1 MADIGRLGC
10 FTMPPL
16 PRRPLVAPVCVDRR
30 FERHLAGIIN
40 SGERAAL
47 IGGLKGV
54 EKESLRVGADGLIST
69 RPHPQALGSALTHP
83 HVTTDYS
90 EALIELV
97 TPTFT
102 TTWELL
108 QYLTELHQFVYRHL
122 DDELLWCTSMPCR
135 LKGDASIPLA
145 QYGTSNIG
153 RMKTLY
159 RNGLGLRYG
168 RIMQSIS
175 GVHFNYSFPA
185 QFWPVLADVLGRHRV
200 DQAFVSEMYFGLL
213 RNYRRHGWIIHYL
226 FGVSPAV
233 CRSFVAGNDEHGL
246 DSIGNGTLV
255 GPYATTL
262 RMSDLGYRNKR
273 QADVTMSLN
282 SIDEY
287 VRDLSRA
294 VASPNADFQKLG
306 VRVNGEWRQLSGNH
320 LQIENE
326 YYSFIRPKRVAKSGE
341 RPAKALRRAGV
352 EYVEMRSLDVSPL
365 DPVGVNQNKLRF
377 LEAFAA
383 FCVLVPSDYMSHS
396 DQFVLESNHVTVARR
411 GREPGLALDLS
422 GRAVSMRA
430 WASEILESMQ
440 GICELLD
447 QGDATRPYS
456 SALASQAAKLS
467 NAEATPSAR
476 LLKEL
481 TATGESFF
489 ELAMRMSHTYRGYF
503 NELASL
509 DDARLARFQEEVAQ
523 SLEDQQRL
531 ERSTQVPFD
540 EYLAGYLAD

>member
-1 MADIGRLGC
+1 M
-10 FTMPPL
+10 
-16 PRRPLVAPVCVDRR
+16 APVCVDRR

>member
-1 MADIGRLGC
+1 
-10 FTMPPL
+10 
-16 PRRPLVAPVCVDRR
+16 
-30 FERHLAGIIN
+30 
-40 SGERAAL
+40 
-47 IGGLKGV
+47 
-54 EKESLRVGADGLIST
+54 
-69 RPHPQALGSALTHP
+69 
-83 HVTTDYS
+83 
-90 EALIELV
+90 
-97 TPTFT
+97 
-102 TTWELL
+102 
-108 QYLTELHQFVYRHL
+108 
-122 DDELLWCTSMPCR
+122 
-135 LKGDASIPLA
+135 
-145 QYGTSNIG
+145 
-153 RMKTLY
+153 
-159 RNGLGLRYG
+159 
-168 RIMQSIS
+168 
-175 GVHFNYSFPA
+175 
-185 QFWPVLADVLGRHRV
+185 
-200 DQAFVSEMYFGLL
+200 
-213 RNYRRHGWIIHYL
+213 
-226 FGVSPAV
+226 
-233 CRSFVAGNDEHGL
+233 
-246 DSIGNGTLV
+246 
-255 GPYATTL
+255 
-262 RMSDLGYRNKR
+262 
-273 QADVTMSLN
+273 
-282 SIDEY
+282 
-287 VRDLSRA
+287 
-294 VASPNADFQKLG
+294 
-306 VRVNGEWRQLSGNH
+306 
-320 LQIENE
+320 
-326 YYSFIRPKRVAKSGE
+326 
-341 RPAKALRRAGV
+341 
-352 EYVEMRSLDVSPL
+352 MRSLDVSPL

>member
-1 MADIGRLGC
+1 
-10 FTMPPL
+10 MP
-16 PRRPLVAPVCVDRR
+16 PVCVDRR
-30 FERHLAGIIN
+30 FERYLAGVIN

-47 IGGLKGV
+47 LGGLKGV
-54 EKESLRVGADGLIST
+54 EKESLRVSADGLIST
-69 RPHPQALGSALTHP
+69 RPHPAGLGSPLTHP
-83 HVTTDYS
+83 HITTDYS

-108 QYLTELHQFVYRHL
+108 QYLTELHQFTYRHL
-122 DDELLWCTSMPCR
+122 DDELLWCASMPCR

-145 QYGTSNIG
+145 QYGSSNIG

-159 RNGLGLRYG
+159 RHGLGLRYG
-168 RIMQSIS
+168 RVMQSIS
-175 GVHFNYSFPA
+175 GVHFNYSFPP
-185 QFWPVLADVLGRHRV
+185 QFWSVLADVLERRQA
-200 DQAFVSEMYFGLL
+200 DQSFISEMYFALL

-233 CRSFVAGNDEHGL
+233 CRSFVAGNDDHGL
-246 DSIGNGTLV
+246 TELSRGTLV

-294 VASPNADFQKLG
+294 VSTPNPQFQQLG
-306 VRVNGEWRQLSGNH
+306 VKVDGQWRQLSGNH

-326 YYSFIRPKRVAKSGE
+326 YYSFIRPKRVAMSGE

-383 FCVLVPSDYMSHS
+383 FCVLAPSDYISIS

-411 GREPGLALDLS
+411 GREPGLQLQLA
-422 GRAVSMRA
+422 GRAVSMQV
-430 WASEILESMQ
+430 WATEILESMQ

-447 QGDATRPYS
+447 QGDATRPYAG
-456 SALASQAAKLS
+456 ALAAQVSKLT
-467 NAEATPSAR
+467 NVEATPSAR
-476 LLKEL
+476 LMKEL
-481 TATGESFF
+481 TSTGEGFF
-489 ELAMRMSHTYRGYF
+489 DLAMRMSQNYRSYF
-503 NELASL
+503 TELASPDVEHL
-509 DDARLARFQEEVAQ
+509 RRFEEEVLTSHEDQRRIDAAVQEPFDQYLAR
-523 SLEDQQRL
+523 
-531 ERSTQVPFD
+531 
-540 EYLAGYLAD
+540 YLAD